1 MPVMHIK
8 PGRADPVKKP
18 AHYTYGRYEAI
29 DVIEELTAGASGP
42 EGFLLGNVL
51 KYLWRYRRKN
61 GLEDLQ
67 KAMWYLDRLVQRGS
81 DTAASPEKA
90 TGEAEEMDGTRA
102 DTAILDVAPG
112 EIPIRDNRPVFG
124 ETTTWAAAKLTGQK
138 GEFFY
143 KLDGARTT
151 GTLLRIEKGGTSDPY
166 IASIPVKAG
175 GRAWDIVMPYTFF
188 SPLNPEKT
196 TGEGEE

>member
-8 PGRADPVKKP
+8 PERADPVKKP

-67 KAMWYLDRLVQRGS
+67 KARWYLDRLIQRGI
-81 DTAASPEKA
+81 TPATSPE
-90 TGEAEEMDGTRA
+90 E
-102 DTAILDVAPG
+102 P
-112 EIPIRDNRPVFG
+112 
-124 ETTTWAAAKLTGQK
+124 
-138 GEFFY
+138 
-143 KLDGARTT
+143 
-151 GTLLRIEKGGTSDPY
+151 
-166 IASIPVKAG
+166 
-175 GRAWDIVMPYTFF
+175 
-188 SPLNPEKT
+188 

>member
-67 KAMWYLDRLVQRGS
+67 KARWYLERLIQRGI
-81 DTAASPEKA
+81 TPTTSPE
-90 TGEAEEMDGTRA
+90 E
-102 DTAILDVAPG
+102 
-112 EIPIRDNRPVFG
+112 
-124 ETTTWAAAKLTGQK
+124 
-138 GEFFY
+138 
-143 KLDGARTT
+143 
-151 GTLLRIEKGGTSDPY
+151 
-166 IASIPVKAG
+166 
-175 GRAWDIVMPYTFF
+175 
-188 SPLNPEKT
+188 T
-196 TGEGEE
+196 TGEDEE

>member
-8 PGRADPVKKP
+8 PGSADPVKKP

-61 GLEDLQ
+61 GMEDLR
-67 KAMWYLDRLVQRGS
+67 KAMWYLERLIQRGI
-81 DTAASPEKA
+81 TPATSPEET
-90 TGEAEEMDGTRA
+90 TGEDDGTP
-102 DTAILDVAPG
+102 LG
-112 EIPIRDNRPVFG
+112 EILIRDNRPVFSA
-124 ETTTWAAAKLTGQK
+124 TAARAAAKLTGQK

-151 GTLLRIEKGGTSDPY
+151 GTLLRIEKDTSDPY

-188 SPLNPEKT
+188 SPLNPEEP